1 LLFLPTTWQVEMAL
15 FNLSNYEHAL
25 FVTSATP
32 LKPLLLRLIAAARLT
47 EEYNHE
53 SVRIP
58 ILVTIYF
65 VLSLLG
71 DAEVGHPRLPSVLDS
86 SREPAERDTNILNES
101 ELRGVVYS
109 SRSVGRIQFLE
120 YSSLQLAYYFEEYDR
135 ADHFSRAT
143 SDFARQA
150 GGHFFT
156 PRSHLFRGLTALAVA
171 RRSSGRKRWSNL
183 RRAAH
188 LTRQL
193 KRWSDAGNV
202 NCVHMLQLLEAE
214 AATLSRRTCAKAKN
228 LFLVAVNTASRNG
241 YLNDKALCHERA
253 MRFHLENSDR
263 SQEDRFWAENHFKDS
278 VQAYCEWNAYRKAR
292 HLVERYG
299 DRFPNATTAV
309 SGMSLIPESLEFS
322 ERV

>member
-1 LLFLPTTWQVEMAL
+1 MAL

-32 LKPLLLRLIAAARLT
+32 LKPLLLRLISAARLT

-53 SVRIP
+53 SVRVPLLI
-58 ILVTIYF
+58 TIHF
-65 VLSLLG
+65 VLSLMG
-71 DAEVGHPRLPSVLDS
+71 DAEVGHPRLPSILDA
-86 SREPAERDTNILNES
+86 SRQSGVRDSNILSEP
-101 ELRGVVYS
+101 ELRDLVYGAKS
-109 SRSVGRIQFLE
+109 PGRIQFLE

-135 ADHFSRAT
+135 ADHLSRAT
-143 SDFARQA
+143 SDFAKQL

-156 PRSHLFRGLTALAVA
+156 PRNSLFRGLTALAAA
-171 RRSSGRKRWSNL
+171 RLASGRRRWSNL
-183 RRAAH
+183 RLAAR

-214 AATLSRRTCAKAKN
+214 TAAVLSRHAKTRAKN

-253 MRFHLENSDR
+253 MVFHLENADR
-263 SQEDRFWAENHFKDS
+263 SQEDRFWAENHYKDA

-292 HLVERYG
+292 HLVERFG

-309 SGMSLIPESLEFS
+309 SGMTLIPESLEFS